1 MDGILRVGMAVE
13 FSDKPPQNLW
23 SDEDEAD
30 QGWRGSRLVVM
41 KPPDSTTLALS
52 QSRRPLFWE
61 RRIGQ
66 VIR

>member
-1 MDGILRVGMAVE
+1 MNGILRVGMAVE

-30 QGWRGSRLVVM
+30 QAPRLVVM

-52 QSRRPLFWE
+52 QSRRLCSGNDVW
-61 RRIGQ
+61 RSYTVACR
-66 VIR
+66 